1 MADKNKERASI
12 EESFEALEALLEK
25 MQQEETSL
33 EEAFT
38 CYEEGMKLL
47 KHCNE
52 TIDKVEKKVQKIAE
66 DGVLED
72 FT

>member
-1 MADKNKERASI
+1 MAAKNKENVSI
-12 EESFEALEALLEK
+12 EASFEELEALLER
-25 MQQEETSL
+25 MQDEETSL

-38 CYEEGMKLL
+38 CYEPGMKLL

-72 FT
+72 FE

>member
-1 MADKNKERASI
+1 MADKNKEHASI
-12 EESFEALEALLEK
+12 EESFEALETLLEK

-72 FT
+72 FA

>member
-1 MADKNKERASI
+1 MTAKNKENAGI
-12 EESFEALEALLEK
+12 EASFEELEALLEK
-25 MQQEETSL
+25 MQDEETSL

-38 CYEEGMKLL
+38 CYEKGMKLL

-72 FT
+72 FE